1 MGAGLNFRPKM
12 HAMVHGFAVVD
23 NLKWRA
29 WDDVVAD
36 VWRARCA
43 QDAQGDYVS
52 PDPRLFVMLD
62 LNPGGVFV
70 LDHPGARTAGR
81 HDAAE
86 SMSYVPAGMPISGR
100 GERLRR
106 IKHLDLHFSEAAVTR
121 RFGRTVDQA
130 RLSTPRFQFRDPRM
144 APLAR
149 AIADECTN
157 PVAMHGLF
165 GAGLIN
171 ALLALLFDIR
181 HEDGQRKSG
190 LSRSQLR
197 LVVEF
202 MEANC
207 FRPIRLSELAELAQL
222 SETHL
227 SHAFKASTGLPP
239 HRWQMKARIRK
250 IQEKLLREPLT
261 LSEVALAAGFSDQAH
276 FTRVFKTVVGL
287 TPAEWRRNAMDR

>member
-1 MGAGLNFRPKM
+1 MNFRPKM

-36 VWRARCA
+36 VWRAQCA

-70 LDHPGARTAGR
+70 LDQKGAGTAGR

-86 SMSYVPAGMPISGR
+86 TMSYVPAGMPVSGH
-100 GERLRR
+100 GERLKR
-106 IKHLDLHFSEAAVTR
+106 IQHLDLHFSEAAVTR

-130 RLSTPRFQFRDPRM
+130 RLSVPRFQFRDAKIAM
-144 APLAR
+144 LAR

-157 PVAMHGLF
+157 PVAMHGLY
-165 GAGLIN
+165 GSGLVN

-181 HEDGQRKSG
+181 HEQRQRKSR
-190 LSRSQLR
+190 LSRGQLR
-197 LVVEF
+197 LVTEF

-207 FRPIRLSELAELAQL
+207 FRPIRLGELAELVDL

-239 HRWQMKARIRK
+239 HRWQMRARIRK
-250 IQEKLLREPLT
+250 VQEKLRRETLT

-276 FTRVFKTVVGL
+276 FTRVFKAVVGL
-287 TPAEWRRNAMDR
+287 TPAEWRRNAVDR

>member
-1 MGAGLNFRPKM
+1 MGASLNFRPKM

-36 VWRARCA
+36 VWRAQCA

-70 LDHPGARTAGR
+70 LDQKGAGTTGR

-86 SMSYVPAGMPISGR
+86 TMSYVPAGMPVSGH
-100 GERLRR
+100 GERLKR
-106 IKHLDLHFSEAAVTR
+106 IQHLDLHFSEAAVTR

-130 RLSTPRFQFRDPRM
+130 RLSVPRFQFRDAKIAM
-144 APLAR
+144 LAR

-157 PVAMHGLF
+157 PAAMHGLF
-165 GAGLIN
+165 GAGLVN

-181 HEDGQRKSG
+181 HEDGHRKSG
-190 LSRSQLR
+190 LSRGQLR
-197 LVVEF
+197 LVTEF
-202 MEANC
+202 IEANC
-207 FRPIRLSELAELAQL
+207 FRPIRLGELADLIQL

-250 IQEKLLREPLT
+250 VQEKLLGEPLT
-261 LSEVALAAGFSDQAH
+261 LSEVALAAGFADQAH

-287 TPAEWRRNAMDR
+287 TPAQWRRSAADR

>member
-12 HAMVHGFAVVD
+12 HAMTHGFAVVD

-36 VWRARCA
+36 VWRAQCA
-43 QDAQGDYVS
+43 QDAQGDYIS

-70 LDHPGARTAGR
+70 FDHPGARPAGR

-86 SMSYVPAGMPISGR
+86 TMSYVPAGMPISGR

-121 RFGRTVDQA
+121 RFGRTVDPA
-130 RLSTPRFQFRDPRM
+130 RLSMPRFQFRDPRM

-165 GAGLIN
+165 GAGLVN
-171 ALLALLFDIR
+171 ALLALLFDI

-190 LSRSQLR
+190 LSRGQLR
-197 LVVEF
+197 LVTEF
-202 MEANC
+202 IEANC
-207 FRPIRLSELAELAQL
+207 FRPIRLGELAALVDL

-239 HRWQMKARIRK
+239 HRWQMRARIRK
-250 IQEKLLREPLT
+250 VQERLRRETAT

-276 FTRVFKTVVGL
+276 FTRVFKAVVGL
-287 TPAEWRRNAMDR
+287 TPAEWRRHAAD

>member
-1 MGAGLNFRPKM
+1 MDFRPKM

-23 NLKWRA
+23 ALKWRA
-29 WDDVVAD
+29 WDNVVAD
-36 VWRARCA
+36 VWRAQCA

-81 HDAAE
+81 HDTAE
-86 SMSYVPAGMPISGR
+86 SMSYLPAGMPISGR
-100 GERLRR
+100 GERLKR
-106 IKHLDLHFSEAAVTR
+106 IQHLDLHFSEEAVTR
-121 RFGRTVDQA
+121 RFGNTVDHR
-130 RLSTPRFQFRDPRM
+130 RLAVPRFQFRDAKIGM
-144 APLAR
+144 LAR
-149 AIADECTN
+149 AIADECSN

-165 GAGLIN
+165 GAGLVN

-190 LSRSQLR
+190 LARGQLR
-197 LVVEF
+197 LVTEF
-202 MEANC
+202 IEANC
-207 FRPIRLSELAELAQL
+207 LRPIRLGELADLIHL
-222 SETHL
+222 SETHF

-239 HRWQMKARIRK
+239 HRWQMQARIRK
-250 IQEKLLREPLT
+250 VQERLLRERLT

-276 FTRVFKTVVGL
+276 FTRVFKSVVGL
-287 TPAEWRRNAMDR
+287 TPAQWRRNAADR